1 MPFHAKLT
9 MQRFW
14 LVFFAIMGFVTASQ
28 LPAQTSDREPK
39 KTAVDEQ
46 TIYIPY
52 EDLVK
57 VFERDGR
64 GVFLP
69 YEQFQQLWKDAQ
81 RARDAQ
87 PAGKSFQSLL
97 VAAENEANIQRDL
110 MVVKAKLRV
119 ELVGKGWHRVPFQ
132 LQDVAIQSAK
142 IEGQTATIARGV
154 AGYELVVEHKSDEA
168 KTIDLELEYA
178 KAIVK
183 SPGQNVVSF
192 AAPQAPINRWSIKIP
207 EPGIKVQIE
216 PMMAGSQN
224 NKADPKTTEITAFLG
239 TAPQVSISWVP
250 KSESAIG
257 MEALASV
264 HSHQTVS
271 IEEGLVRVN
280 TVMSYAIDRSEL
292 RELKIEIPKSQKVVN
307 VVHPNVKRWSL
318 EASEKDPES
327 YSKILVELFEPA
339 RKSQELTI
347 ESEMALPNQAQTSF
361 KIEPIRCLD
370 ANRQSGFIGIR
381 VLPSLKLDFA
391 DRVGLTQAD
400 LAESPETWRGQ
411 SWNSIYRYSSI
422 PFQLTCKIEK
432 VKPSIRVTQRVE
444 YFVEVDKLNIEL
456 STQHLIENSGVF
468 QLDFEIP
475 TGYDLLQVK
484 PNPSPGVGDVE
495 IEKFEKSETDPTRW
509 TVSLRKRTQGLVG
522 LWLQMRQVVAG
533 MDLRNPT
540 EKPFELSLEIPKA
553 TGEDVQWVEGWAG
566 VYATE
571 SLRVTSLEM
580 TNARDTV
587 APELRSKWQTNGQSR
602 YAQMNE
608 ALAFS
613 YSMEKPQVKVAIER
627 RKPFVTHRQ
636 WLHAFV
642 DSGAIRYSSTHF
654 IRSQYSAIS
663 KWRLD
668 IPQELAS
675 EIRVEAPGIR
685 ESVITPAPAD
695 LREGYVAWELTA
707 DTPWV
712 GDREVRLVWQTKI
725 DSLEIGKSVNI
736 EIPVLLARG
745 VDQSFGQVTLHKR
758 EGIDL
763 DNIKTMEGLRAID
776 ARYDLFPD
784 VSGRS
789 AGNELPDVKL
799 ASSAFE
805 FQGDWRLNL
814 DATRFALQSISTT
827 SIERAYIQATLT
839 RSQQIAVSAS
849 YRMKNARQR
858 VSLQLPV
865 DAEFNSQP
873 LRINGV
879 AASLEKGA
887 DGVYFIPM
895 SNLDA
900 TKGSLVE
907 VSYLVNG
914 KPNSIPLPTFPDEP
928 SIQKVYLEV
937 VMPKEWVLLSTNRRW
952 NEEFEWKTGD
962 QWHFVPEN
970 SWNDLALKQW
980 VAEETPANAQAIAT
994 DARMRGSEQTF
1005 LFSSIRPG
1013 KDQDQTFTIKTI
1025 DNRWLAGLVLG
1036 GFTLLALVMRKS
1048 TATSKFTAVAIVIS
1062 IALAIGFF
1070 APLLSRQLLNYPSL
1084 IGAIIAGLLWSGQ
1097 LLTSVVPRSKTR
1109 PSALV
1114 NSQQSSDAPVVD
1126 GNKSK
1131 TVPEA
1136 KDSTSQVNASD
1147 PSPPGAAP
1155 QPDSSDEES
1164 SQGGN

>member
-1 MPFHAKLT
+1 M
-9 MQRFW
+9 
-14 LVFFAIMGFVTASQ
+14 
-28 LPAQTSDREPK
+28 
-39 KTAVDEQ
+39 
-46 TIYIPY
+46 
-52 EDLVK
+52 
-57 VFERDGR
+57 
-64 GVFLP
+64 
-69 YEQFQQLWKDAQ
+69 
-81 RARDAQ
+81 
-87 PAGKSFQSLL
+87 
-97 VAAENEANIQRDL
+97 
-110 MVVKAKLRV
+110 
-119 ELVGKGWHRVPFQ
+119 ELSG
-132 LQDVAIQSAK
+132 
-142 IEGQTATIARGV
+142 IE
-154 AGYELVVEHKSDEA
+154 
-168 KTIDLELEYA
+168 LELEYA

-224 NKADPKTTEITAFLG
+224 NNADPKTTEITAFIG

-264 HSHQTVS
+264 HTHQTVS
-271 IEEGLVRVN
+271 IEDGLVRLN

-307 VVHPNVKRWSL
+307 VVHPNVKRWSI
-318 EASEKDPES
+318 EASEKDTEN

-347 ESEMALPNQAQTSF
+347 ESEMALPNQAQASF

-381 VLPSLKLDFA
+381 VLPSLKLDIA

-422 PFQLTCKIEK
+422 PFQLQCKIEK

-444 YFVEVDKLNIEL
+444 YLVEVDKLNIEL

-468 QLDFEIP
+468 QLEFEIP
-475 TGYDLLQVK
+475 AGYELLQVK
-484 PNPSPGVGDVE
+484 SNASPGVGDVE
-495 IEKFEKSETDPTRW
+495 IEKFEKSTTDPTRW
-509 TVSLRKRTQGLVG
+509 TVNLRKRTLGLVG

-540 EKPFELSLEIPKA
+540 EKPFELSLELPKA

-580 TNARDTV
+580 TGARDTV
-587 APELRSKWQTNGQSR
+587 APELRSKWPLNAR
-602 YAQMNE
+602 YSQMNE

-613 YSMEKPQVKVAIER
+613 YSMEKPQVKIAIER

-668 IPQELAS
+668 IPQALAS
-675 EIRVEAPGIR
+675 EIRVEAPGVR

-707 DTPWV
+707 DAPWV

-725 DSLEIGKSVNI
+725 DSLEIGKSVKI

-745 VDQSFGQVTLHKR
+745 VDQSLGQVTLHKR

-763 DNIKTMEGLRAID
+763 DNIKTMDGLRAID
-776 ARYDLFPD
+776 ARYDLFPE
-784 VSGRS
+784 VASRG

-814 DATRFALQSISTT
+814 EATRFALQSISTT

-839 RSQQIAVSAS
+839 RSQQIAVTAS

-887 DGVYFIPM
+887 DGIYFIPM
-895 SNLDA
+895 SNLDP

-914 KPNSIPLPTFPDEP
+914 KPSTIPLPTFPDEP

-952 NEEFEWKTGD
+952 NEEFEWKSGE

-970 SWNDLALKQW
+970 ALNDLALKQW
-980 VAEETPANAQAIAT
+980 VAEETPANAQSIAT
-994 DARMRGSEQTF
+994 DTRMRGSEQTF

-1013 KDQDQTFTIKTI
+1013 KDQDQTFTIRTI

-1036 GFTLLALVMRKS
+1036 GFTLLALVMWKS
-1048 TATSKFTAVAIVIS
+1048 PPRSKFLAVAVVIS
-1062 IALAIGFF
+1062 IALALGFF

-1084 IGAIIAGLLWSGQ
+1084 IGAVIAGLLWSGQ
-1097 LLTSVVPRSKTR
+1097 LVTSFLPKSKAR
-1109 PSALV
+1109 PSASV
-1114 NSQQSSDAPVVD
+1114 NSPKSADAPVV
-1126 GNKSK
+1126 GGESKSK
-1131 TVPEA
+1131 VATEA
-1136 KDSTSQVNASD
+1136 SNSATQATQATNSD
-1147 PSPPGAAP
+1147 PSPPDSAS
-1155 QPDSSDEES
+1155 QPDSSGEES